1 MKSAFRKKIGDLSF
15 ILLVMYGLLV
25 VYFVLFSDRLGR
37 VEGYSTFRYNLVPFV
52 EIHRFIMYRDHMSTG
67 AFILNL
73 IGNLLVFF
81 PFGFLIPI
89 WRTKKTGLIRIII
102 YSFLGSLCIETLQLV
117 TRVGVFDV
125 DDLLLNTLGGVL
137 GWIGY
142 LIMLWLFRVTVSRK
156 NQKGKEA

>member
-1 MKSAFRKKIGDLSF
+1 
-15 ILLVMYGLLV
+15 
-25 VYFVLFSDRLGR
+25 
-37 VEGYSTFRYNLVPFV
+37 
-52 EIHRFIMYRDHMSTG
+52 MSTG